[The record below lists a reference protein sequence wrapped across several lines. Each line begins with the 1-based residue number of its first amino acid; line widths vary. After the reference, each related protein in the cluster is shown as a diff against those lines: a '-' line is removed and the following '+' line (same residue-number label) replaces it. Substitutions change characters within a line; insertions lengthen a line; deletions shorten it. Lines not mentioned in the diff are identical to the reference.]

1 MHLTSTATRREG
13 THNSTSNSGSHPIR
27 PPNPT
32 PQTST
37 PTKHCSYSLTDARP
51 CLQTEPQSLRKGLF
65 SPQGIAEGMMYH
77 IPSHWLHI
85 AELQPPQGI
94 YLHVDPSDKL
104 YLSDRKH
111 MPWRV
116 LWNHQS
122 FLSPWDFCWEVEK
135 IKASVQEVILYSR
148 ERAQL
153 GQPKIQQ
160 GFTIMWTHML
170 NSVCSLHRAYSSP
183 ALASAM
189 VWCGEK
195 PTSEVDEALLIWAN
209 TLASPKAVARI
220 HRTGKSNGRMGKTP
234 FTWKKNNLWSPTE
247 TETTRS

>member
-1 MHLTSTATRREG
+1 MPQHIQLRITSHQTTPFPKPAQ
-13 THNSTSNSGSHPIR
+13 
-27 PPNPT
+27 
-32 PQTST
+32 PQTALIPW
-37 PTKHCSYSLTDARP
+37 PTQKPH
-51 CLQTEPQSLRKGLF
+51 LQTKPPEPQERIVQPRGHCREIMCL
-65 SPQGIAEGMMYH
+65 
-77 IPSHWLHI
+77 IPSQWLHI
-85 AELQPPQGI
+85 AQLEPAQGI

-116 LWNHQS
+116 LGNHQS
-122 FLSPWDFCWEVEK
+122 FLSSWDICREVEK

-160 GFTIMWTHML
+160 GFTIMWTPLL
-170 NSVCSLHRAYSSP
+170 NSVCSLHRAFSSP
-183 ALASAM
+183 ALVSAM

-234 FTWKKNNLWSPTE
+234 FT
-247 TETTRS
+247 